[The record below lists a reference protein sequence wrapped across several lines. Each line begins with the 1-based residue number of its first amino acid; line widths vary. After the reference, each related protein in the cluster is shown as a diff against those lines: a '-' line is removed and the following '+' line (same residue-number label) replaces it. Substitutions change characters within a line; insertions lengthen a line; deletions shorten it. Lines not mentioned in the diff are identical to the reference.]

1 MLSDCLVVRADIIV
15 TVLPVRAPGNFMCGF
30 ESFCVSAEGSSQT
43 AEICGKRSRVVSHKN
58 KPTCNTNPIKVES
71 GFGLLVA
78 SYRHFNASCRHR
90 GEAFFTLHRKW
101 LFPHILLLILCFV

>member
-58 KPTCNTNPIKVES
+58 KPTCQLPTQRRSVLYITQKMVVS
-71 GFGLLVA
+71 SHFVA
-78 SYRHFNASCRHR
+78 N
-90 GEAFFTLHRKW
+90 
-101 LFPHILLLILCFV
+101 FVFCVN